1 MLHELIVILFLIII
15 RRTQE
20 ISEFEDRKK
29 ELDRN
34 GVNLMDC
41 FYWMHGNLHDQF
53 VSYRSFES
61 WNCLIRSEIHVHWA
75 GSCIAESKRAWT
87 FNSESWKAKP
97 HVIRHQQFSDTE
109 AAHKHMISQSEWIWL
124 LTRGRKTKAKH
135 TIHIKFASIFGKVR
149 QLIQ

>member
-41 FYWMHGNLHDQF
+41 FY
-53 VSYRSFES
+53 
-61 WNCLIRSEIHVHWA
+61 
-75 GSCIAESKRAWT
+75 
-87 FNSESWKAKP
+87 
-97 HVIRHQQFSDTE
+97 
-109 AAHKHMISQSEWIWL
+109 
-124 LTRGRKTKAKH
+124 
-135 TIHIKFASIFGKVR
+135 
-149 QLIQ
+149 